1 MTPSPLPADI
11 TDIDNSLS
19 QRIRLFAWILMAS
32 WTLLIT
38 VSWFWIYQDERQQ
51 ISSLIVHGIFLLFG
65 LVITGT
71 GARKLS
77 GSAPAQQ
84 LIEFEMHQQALRLE
98 EEIAERKAAQA
109 NLEELNHTLVTRI
122 NLAVTDLRRKD
133 QALIQQGRLAAM
145 GEMVNNIAH
154 QWRQPLNNIGLII
167 QNLQFSY
174 NAGTLTREEMD
185 QEISN
190 AMGVIMHMSRTIDD
204 FRSFFREDK
213 QIGSFNISETV
224 HKALEFV
231 SSSLLSHDIQI
242 ELDDDKK
249 VTVIG
254 YQNEYVQVLLN
265 ILSNACEA
273 CIERNIATPRIHI
286 RITDENGRSVVY
298 IRDNCGGIA
307 EDILPKIFDPY
318 FTTRA
323 PDRGT
328 GIGLYMSKV
337 IIEQNMGGSLTGR
350 NSENGAEFRIEV

>member
-1 MTPSPLPADI
+1 MIPSPLPANISDK
-11 TDIDNSLS
+11 DNFLS
-19 QRIRLFAWILMAS
+19 RRIRLFSWVLMAS

-38 VSWFWIYQDERQQ
+38 VSWFWVYQAERQQ
-51 ISSLIVHGIFLLFG
+51 ISSQIVHVIFLLYG
-65 LVITGT
+65 LGITGV
-71 GARKLS
+71 GACKLS
-77 GSAPAQQ
+77 GSARAQK
-84 LIEFEMHQQALRLE
+84 LIEFEMQQQALHLE
-98 EEIAERKAAQA
+98 DEIAERKAAQA

-145 GEMVNNIAH
+145 GEMVKNIAH

-174 NAGTLTREEMD
+174 NAGTLTREEMEQD
-185 QEISN
+185 VSN

-231 SSSLLSHDIQI
+231 SSSLSSHDILV
-242 ELDDDKK
+242 ELDDDKN

-265 ILSNACEA
+265 ILSNAYET
-273 CIERNIATPRIHI
+273 CIERKVTTPRIHI
-286 RITDENGRSVVY
+286 RLADENGRSVVY

-307 EDILPKIFDPY
+307 EDIMPKIFDPY

-337 IIEQNMGGSLTGR
+337 IIEQNMGGSLTSR